1 MLFYKKH
8 QAKKQFTYKNDEN
21 LDFYSMGKQAVVDYS
36 LLRQS
41 LEQLTNQETLRL
53 SKLQDRERPKNKKLN
68 DWQIQKL
75 KIKHGVT
82 QKK

>member
-82 QKK
+82 PKK